1 MPLPLSEL
9 DRIAA
14 ERFRQIRGAR
24 PGEAPP
30 RPPLPPPPPGPPG
43 PPAIDEGPYSF
54 NMPGGL
60 PEGRTMTAPPAD
72 LEYPA
77 EIARVDDRFNRV
89 NGFYVD
95 RPQPAGI
102 RPRVPRRVGP
112 PAIEEGPMGLPPGPE
127 GGRGPVGPPA
137 IDEEPKPSAIG
148 LPPPAAQSPAPMID
162 WEDRLNRSE
171 AMKDVSEGL
180 GNINVIT
187 GAQIRA
193 GLVGQPKYVA
203 ENARRRIGM
212 AQDALQ
218 RLQVREEFDTY
229 TPEEL
234 KLINDT
240 FGTNIG
246 PGVRRSA
253 VEHILPHAADII
265 RGKASAAAAGARAQ
279 AAAGARAQREGRLS
293 ESAVKDIGSLD
304 RTIQGLK
311 DLRDKKSHID
321 PKTGRRVEDIDTGP
335 IIEFPGFPTGEME
348 GLNPE
353 RSAYRALLTQIQN
366 AYRHEVT
373 GAGASVAEIEKIL
386 KGLPSLSDND
396 EAFRSKMDAVIG
408 EMEKYRNHNLDLLET
423 QGKNVAGIRQQAP
436 RGQQGAV
443 GKVQMWD
450 PDEGPIEVWPDEVSK
465 AQERG
470 AVPVDVNGRPMTE
483 RPQRMDLGAR

>member
-9 DRIAA
+9 DRLTA
-14 ERFRQIRGAR
+14 ERARRLRGR
-24 PGEAPP
+24 GGLLPGEIPSPPAAPP
-30 RPPLPPPPPGPPG
+30 GGPPPPAPPPAPGAFEPEYSGIIRDRMPEPQTSPPMLPRPTEGPFGMPYGGGSRGSEGAYGPRERIGPP
-43 PPAIDEGPYSF
+43 P
-54 NMPGGL
+54 
-60 PEGRTMTAPPAD
+60 
-72 LEYPA
+72 
-77 EIARVDDRFNRV
+77 
-89 NGFYVD
+89 
-95 RPQPAGI
+95 
-102 RPRVPRRVGP
+102 
-112 PAIEEGPMGLPPGPE
+112 IEEGPAAEEPGP
-127 GGRGPVGPPA
+127 GARGPAGPEPDEPA
-137 IDEEPKPSAIG
+137 KPSAIG
-148 LPPPAAQSPAPMID
+148 LPPPASQPPAPMID
-162 WEDRLNRSE
+162 WQDRLNRSE
-171 AMKDVSEGL
+171 AMKDVAEGL

-193 GLVGQPKYVA
+193 GLVGQPRYVA
-203 ENARRRIGM
+203 ENARRRIGI
-212 AQDALQ
+212 AEEGLRRQEARADFDAH
-218 RLQVREEFDTY
+218 DTY

-253 VEHILPHAADII
+253 VERILPHAAEVI
-265 RGKASAAAAGARAQ
+265 RGKAAAGVASARAAAGAA
-279 AAAGARAQREGRLS
+279 ARAQREGRLS
-293 ESAVKDIGSLD
+293 ESAVKDIGALD

-321 PKTGRRVEDIDTGP
+321 PKTGQRVDDIDTGP

-348 GLNPE
+348 GWNPE

-396 EAFRSKMDAVIG
+396 EAFRSKMDAVIE
-408 EMEKYRNHNLDLLET
+408 EMDKYRNHQLDLFET
-423 QGKNVAGIRQQAP
+423 QGKDVAGLRRAAP
-436 RGQQGAV
+436 VGQQGSSAGG

-450 PDEGPIEVWPDEVSK
+450 PDEGPIEVWPDEVSA

-470 AVPVDVNGRPMTE
+470 AVPIGRDGKPIGGG
-483 RPQRMDLGAR
+483 RRMDLGAR